1 MRHRYEPRSRYAP
14 GGLSPDRAT
23 NSTFDYY
30 PIGTDNQLIVPL
42 TLSGGYAPIVD
53 TTFGRSV
60 ARLIGRKAQCWS
72 GGTTD
77 SREVVTWLPS
87 A

>member
-1 MRHRYEPRSRYAP
+1 MAARLFGRRSRC
-14 GGLSPDRAT
+14 R
-23 NSTFDYY
+23 
-30 PIGTDNQLIVPL
+30 
-42 TLSGGYAPIVD
+42 
-53 TTFGRSV
+53 
-60 ARLIGRKAQCWS
+60 S

>member
-1 MRHRYEPRSRYAP
+1 M
-14 GGLSPDRAT
+14 
-23 NSTFDYY
+23 
-30 PIGTDNQLIVPL
+30 IVPL
-42 TLSGGYAPIVD
+42 TRLGGYAANVD

-60 ARLIGRKAQCWS
+60 ARLIGRGARCRS

>member
-1 MRHRYEPRSRYAP
+1 MKLSRVSSSDMLSSDR
-14 GGLSPDRAT
+14 GTNGLLGDKSFAT
-23 NSTFDYY
+23 DT
-30 PIGTDNQLIVPL
+30 QLIVPL
-42 TLSGGYAPIVD
+42 DRLGGYAAAVD

-60 ARLIGRKAQCWS
+60 ARLIGRKSRCRS

>member
-1 MRHRYEPRSRYAP
+1 M
-14 GGLSPDRAT
+14 
-23 NSTFDYY
+23 
-30 PIGTDNQLIVPL
+30 IVPL

>member
-1 MRHRYEPRSRYAP
+1 M
-14 GGLSPDRAT
+14 SPDRAT
-23 NSTFDYY
+23 NLAKSDY
-30 PIGTDNQLIVPL
+30 PIGTDTQLIVPL
-42 TLSGGYAPIVD
+42 TRLGGYAAFVD

-60 ARLIGRKAQCWS
+60 ARLIGRESRCRS

>member
-1 MRHRYEPRSRYAP
+1 M
-14 GGLSPDRAT
+14 SPERAT
-23 NSTFDYY
+23 SSSKSNH
-30 PIGTDNQLIVPL
+30 PIGTDTQLIVPL
-42 TLSGGYAPIVD
+42 TLLGGYAAFVD

-60 ARLIGRKAQCWS
+60 ARLIGRKSRCWS